1 MISKIKFNKESMKTI
16 QLLILCVFCNIISNC
31 GKVGPLALP
40 EDKLDKSVI
49 TYPCD
54 EKCKEKFEEEKKRQ
68 QSVILQT
75 D

>member
-1 MISKIKFNKESMKTI
+1 MMLQKIFIILM
-16 QLLILCVFCNIISNC
+16 LITLVWGC
-31 GKVGPLALP
+31 GKVGPLSLP
-40 EDKLDKSVI
+40 EEKLDKSMI

-54 EKCKEKFEEEKKRQ
+54 EECQKRFEEEKKRQ

>member
-1 MISKIKFNKESMKTI
+1 MIKI
-16 QLLILCVFCNIISNC
+16 LIIVLISLNLISC

-54 EKCKEKFEEEKKRQ
+54 QECRDKFEEEKKRQ
-68 QSVILQT
+68 QSVIIKT

>member
-1 MISKIKFNKESMKTI
+1 MKNI
-16 QLLILCVFCNIISNC
+16 VFLSLIILLLQSC
-31 GKVGPLALP
+31 GKVGLLSFP

-54 EKCKEKFEEEKKRQ
+54 EACMKRFEEEKKRQ
-68 QSVILQT
+68 QSIVIQT

>member
-1 MISKIKFNKESMKTI
+1 MKTI
-16 QLLILCVFCNIISNC
+16 QIIILFVICCLISNC
-31 GKVGPLALP
+31 GKVGPLTLP

-54 EKCKEKFEEEKKRQ
+54 EACKKRFEEEKQRQ
-68 QSVILQT
+68 QSIILQT

>member
-1 MISKIKFNKESMKTI
+1 MKIKIITI
-16 QLLILCVFCNIISNC
+16 LISLLSINGC
-31 GKVGPLALP
+31 GKIGPLALS

-54 EKCKEKFEEEKKRQ
+54 EVCMENFEAEKLRQ

-75 D
+75 N

>member
-1 MISKIKFNKESMKTI
+1 MKKI
-16 QLLILCVFCNIISNC
+16 LYLITVSIILGSC

-40 EDKLDKSVI
+40 EDKIDKSII

-54 EKCKEKFEEEKKRQ
+54 EICMEKFEEEKKRQ
-68 QSVILQT
+68 QSVVIQT

>member
-1 MISKIKFNKESMKTI
+1 MKIKILTM
-16 QLLILCVFCNIISNC
+16 LILLLALNGC
-31 GKVGPLALP
+31 GKVGPLNLP

-54 EKCKEKFEEEKKRQ
+54 EVCIKKFEAEKLRQ
-68 QSVILQT
+68 QSISIQT